1 MLEKIKPENKCL
13 KSPLSEFL
21 RNSENVDSTKI
32 EKFLM
37 DRYPNEYDATSEV
50 WKLLLE
56 KDVSHEGKYIYYHLD
71 DSIKLL
77 ISKMAEEKTTT
88 EKETT
93 SKVAA

>member
-1 MLEKIKPENKCL
+1 MLEKIKPENNYL

-21 RNSENVDSTKI
+21 KNSENVDSTKI

-37 DRYPNEYDATSEV
+37 NRYPNEYDATSEI

-56 KDVSHEGKYIYYHLD
+56 KGVLHEGKYIYYHLD

-77 ISKMAEEKTTT
+77 LSKMAEEKTVT
-88 EKETT
+88 EKETA